1 MALTNI
7 ETNIILDLYDHDLT
21 PTKIKAIALDS
32 NTRYVSAVIRD
43 RGGIYDVGQNTS
55 ITLTVMRPDK
65 VGVQIVGETVA
76 HTETT
81 PDEQTI
87 TTYGAYAEL
96 SQVALAIKGTLRAQF
111 KLVSGEQILRTE
123 IFTINN
129 GEALDATIEEWAGDL
144 DGHNLDEMAQSIEN
158 LSSDVTEIQE
168 DVSDLKEDFTKMN
181 TATAEDVGKALK
193 AKTVTDGK
201 VTEWEFGEAGGDSE
215 ELERLT
221 EEIDGEQ
228 VAITFESVDGILF
241 RENGTKFEAQ
251 ASYIVFY
258 FPITNGAKYQLSYQ
272 KTDSNSVS
280 YTYAITDAIPAVG
293 VTGTYVGTTL
303 IPSRGTG
310 SYEFTA
316 PSDGYFT
323 MCRWRSGHTVINTGT
338 GTSGGL
344 DLRVAILEEQIEQA
358 EQTGIDL
365 ANLKNKLDGKT
376 VTIEK
381 GIYWVGSPVIGTT
394 TESNLNHE
402 TNNNQGKCTVLSL
415 PANKLL
421 RIVGV
426 GLSNSTRLYFT
437 CDVATGILI
446 DMSDSS
452 DQLKLQAHYLCYDRN
467 VRVYINCSNAY
478 DHFIQI
484 VDDTSAYVDI
494 SKVYGVRQDSVI
506 DLNGK
511 AETRNAVKNIKK
523 AKYGWRSPV
532 TFLHFSDLHGD
543 KTNLQRIMDFATD
556 GNISPYI
563 DDIIHSG
570 DLVTVS
576 LDDGLDFFD
585 AVSGSENIILVAG
598 NHDVAT
604 GTGSNVDYS
613 GATPEDTYNA
623 LFKDRIGNWGVTQPT
638 EGATNHLGYFY
649 KDYATSKL
657 RVIFLDPNHGTEYIT
672 GEITWFEDALQSA
685 YNSGY
690 AVMCVEH
697 YAFPSASCSIVN
709 CSFSPRDGFG
719 GGFAGWE
726 LPPTFV
732 NAIEAFIVYGGE
744 FVAWLCGHGH
754 QDHVLLHNNG
764 HQFCIAVSTATY
776 NRQRTL
782 ISDEYRD
789 LGTKSQD
796 LFNIV
801 SVDTQAKTISIL
813 RVGADLT
820 RLMNSKKHLCID
832 YANRTVVWND

>member
-1 MALTNI
+1 MSDLSRVEQLLRNALGEDIYEVTPQSRVETLLVELNELIEGMGGSVSPEDIATAVSVYLDEHLTNP
-7 ETNIILDLYDHDLT
+7 TNPPIDTSLT
-21 PTKIKAIALDS
+21 IAEAAADAKK
-32 NTRYVSAVIRD
+32 TGDEI
-43 RGGIYDVGQNTS
+43 
-55 ITLTVMRPDK
+55 
-65 VGVQIVGETVA
+65 GE
-76 HTETT
+76 
-81 PDEQTI
+81 
-87 TTYGAYAEL
+87 L
-96 SQVALAIKGTLRAQF
+96 K
-111 KLVSGEQILRTE
+111 SGL
-123 IFTINN
+123 N
-129 GEALDATIEEWAGDL
+129 A
-144 DGHNLDEMAQSIEN
+144 MS
-158 LSSDVTEIQE
+158 
-168 DVSDLKEDFTKMN
+168 
-181 TATAEDVGKALK
+181 TATSADVGKALK
-193 AKTVTDGK
+193 AKAVTNGK

-228 VAITFESVDGILF
+228 VAVTFESVDGILF
-241 RENGTKFEAQ
+241 RQNGTKFEAQ

-258 FPITNGAKYQLSYQ
+258 FPITKGAKYQLSYQ

-303 IPSRGTG
+303 IPSNGTG

-338 GTSGGL
+338 STSGGL
-344 DLRVAILEEQIEQA
+344 ALRVTNLEEQIEQA

-381 GIYWVGSPVIGTT
+381 GIYWTGNPVIGTT

-415 PANKLL
+415 SSGKLL
-421 RIVGV
+421 RVVGV
-426 GLSNSTRLYFT
+426 GISNSTRLFFV
-437 CDVATGILI
+437 CDSITGVLI
-446 DMSDSS
+446 DMSDVT
-452 DQLKLQAHYLCYDRN
+452 DQLTLQAHYLQYDRDT
-467 VRVYINCSNAY
+467 RVYINCSNAY
-478 DHFIQI
+478 DYFIQI
-484 VDDTSAYVDI
+484 VDDTSVYSDI
-494 SKVYGVRQDSVI
+494 SQVYGTTQGSI
-506 DLNGK
+506 LELNGK
-511 AETRNAVKNIKK
+511 ATMYNALKNIKK
-523 AKYGWRSPV
+523 AKYGCRNPV

-543 KTNLQRIMDFATD
+543 KTNLQRIMDFATN
-556 GNISPYI
+556 GRISPYI
-563 DDIIHSG
+563 DNIIHSG

-585 AVSGSENIILVAG
+585 AVSGSENILLVAG

-604 GTGSNVDYS
+604 GTGSNVNYS

-623 LFKDRIGNWGVTQPT
+623 LFKDRIGNWGVTQPAD
-638 EGATNHLGYFY
+638 GATNHLGYYY
-649 KDYATSKL
+649 KDYSASKL

-672 GEITWFEDALQSA
+672 SEITWFEDVLQNA

-726 LPPTFV
+726 LPLTFV
-732 NAIEAFIVYGGE
+732 NAVETFIGYGGE

-789 LGTKSQD
+789 LGAKSQD

-801 SVDTQAKTISIL
+801 SIDTQAKTISIL